1 MHFAFG
7 KSHQQALNLQRIVH
21 GVMSVTALAMALAS
35 LSARA
40 QGAGYW
46 HTSGS
51 KIVDANGVTVRLAG
65 INWYGAETPDY
76 LVHGLWAQDYK
87 TVLNTIK
94 SLGYNVIRIPFSN
107 QLVESNP
114 VPTNYTSYANGGV
127 VNSQLVG
134 QTALQDLDTI
144 IAYAGSIG
152 LRVILDNHRSEAG
165 ETNEASGLWYTSAYP
180 QANWIADW
188 KTMATRYSASTFTFN
203 GNPTVIGMDLR
214 NEPHLSG
221 SGATTGSCWTGDTAT
236 NGCPVSLTAQNWPV
250 AAEAAGNAILAINPK
265 LLIFVEGNDCYS
277 GVCGWQG
284 GNLIGVANYP
294 VTLSVANQLVYSA
307 HDYGPNLYQQSWF
320 NGSTTPT
327 SLDATWNKYWGYIS
341 GAGIAPVW
349 LGEFGTDN
357 TNTDIE
363 STAAGSQGQW
373 FESLVS
379 YLQSNPSVNWTY
391 WALNGEDTYD
401 LLNGNYDATPVSSLK
416 QSLLTSIQFPLSGG
430 STTPGFTLAPSA
442 SALAIMQ
449 GKTATDTI
457 TVTDVGGFT
466 GSVTL
471 AATGLPTGVTVAYGT
486 NPTTSTSVL
495 TFTASA
501 TATTGTATVTI
512 TGTSGSTTATTSFTL
527 TVSSASG
534 FPLAAS
540 PTALSVTQGS
550 TATDTI
556 TVTDVGGF
564 TGSVTLA
571 ASGLPSGVTAA
582 FGTNPATS
590 TSVLTL
596 TASSTATTGTSTVTI
611 TGTSGSTTATTT
623 ISLTV
628 TSSACTPT
636 TIVPYISVNGGST
649 WTEESAATVSS
660 TTTAVDLGPQPT
672 TGTWSWTGPNG
683 FTSTARQINS
693 IALSTGANVY
703 VATYTNSNSCK
714 STEPF
719 TITVTGT
726 TPSFTLSRSASS
738 LAVAQGSSA
747 TDTITVTDVGGFTGS
762 VTLAATGLPSGV
774 TVVYGT
780 NPTTGSSVLTFTASA
795 TATAGTATVTITGTS
810 GTLTA
815 TITINLT
822 VSASGFTLAA
832 SPTALSVTQGKTATD
847 TVTVTDVGGF
857 TGSVTLAAMGLPSGV
872 TVTYG
877 TNPTTGTS
885 GLTFTA
891 SATATAGTYT
901 VTITGTSGSTTA
913 TTTIPLTVVPST
925 GSFTIASSP
934 TTCTL
939 PQGGSCTVTITITDV
954 SPFAGSVTLSASGL
968 PSGVTVAFGTNPT
981 TTTSVL
987 TFTASSTATVGTSTV
1002 TITGTSG
1009 TLTGSVTIAL
1019 TVTTAGSGYAATAKA
1034 NFLAMY
1040 GDMNAANGY
1049 FSPLGIPY
1057 HSVETFMVEAPDYG
1071 HETVSETYS
1080 YYIWLT
1086 AMYGAID
1093 GNWAPLTTAWDNM
1106 QTYMIPSAAQQPT
1119 NAGYNPSAPATY
1131 CPSYDSPS
1139 GYPCQFTTATV
1150 GIDPLSA
1157 ELNSA
1162 YGNPNIYAMH
1172 WILDTTNWYGYGI
1185 DESGPGTAG
1194 APSFYNSYQRGP
1206 MESVWLT
1213 IPQPSWDIFKYGN
1226 TSDGGYLSLFTGGTY
1241 TQQWKYTDAPD
1252 ADARA
1257 IQAMYWAQQWSADNS
1272 TVAALLP
1279 NASKLG
1285 DYLRYS
1291 FYDKYFK
1298 EQGCQSTSCPVE
1310 NGTKNSSAYLL
1321 SWYYAWGGAVPA
1333 DGSWA
1338 WRIGSSD
1345 VHFGY
1350 QNPVAAYALSTDT
1363 SLIPKGS
1370 TAKTDWTTTLQRTL
1384 EFYRWLQSSQGAI
1397 AGGATN
1403 SWGGGSNTANPPTAW
1418 GGQYAVPPAGT
1429 PTFYGMSYIFAPS
1442 YGNPPSNQWFGMQA
1456 WSMERLAEYYY
1467 ISGNADAKI
1476 ILDPWIAWVEA
1487 NSTVSATAWSIPST
1501 IGWSGQPALNWNAS
1515 TQNWTPGTAFN
1526 AGLNV
1531 SIVNSGEDVGV
1542 TGSLCKA
1549 LLYYS
1554 AGTAKY
1560 GTQDMTSFNL
1570 AKSLLQAMWTVGRD
1584 SIGVSTPETR
1594 TDYSNLNIPI
1604 YVPSG
1609 WTGTMP
1615 NGDPINSSSTFL
1627 SIRTQ
1632 YETDPNYAMVAA
1644 YAANP
1649 STAPVPTFNYHRFW
1663 AQTDVATA
1671 YGAYYLLFPND

>member
-1 MHFAFG
+1 
-7 KSHQQALNLQRIVH
+7 
-21 GVMSVTALAMALAS
+21 MALAS

-320 NGSTTPT
+320 NGSTTPA

-341 GAGIAPVW
+341 GAGTAPVW

-401 LLNGNYDATPVSSLK
+401 LLDGNYDATPVSSLK

-442 SALAIMQ
+442 SALAITQ

-726 TPSFTLSRSASS
+726 TPSFTLAPSAST
-738 LAVAQGSSA
+738 LAITQGKTATDTVTVTDVGGFTGSVTLAATGLPSGVTVAYGTNPTTGSSVLTFTASSTAPVGTSTVTITGTSGSTTATTTINLTVSASGFTLAPSASALAITQGKTA

-774 TVVYGT
+774 TVTYGT
-780 NPTTGSSVLTFTASA
+780 NPTTGSSVLTFAATS
-795 TATAGTATVTITGTS
+795 TATVGTATVTI
-810 GTLTA
+810 
-815 TITINLT
+815 N
-822 VSASGFTLAA
+822 
-832 SPTALSVTQGKTATD
+832 
-847 TVTVTDVGGF
+847 
-857 TGSVTLAAMGLPSGV
+857 
-872 TVTYG
+872 
-877 TNPTTGTS
+877 
-885 GLTFTA
+885 
-891 SATATAGTYT
+891 
-901 VTITGTSGSTTA
+901 GTSGSTTA
-913 TTTIPLTVVPST
+913 TTTIALTV
-925 GSFTIASSP
+925 GS
-934 TTCTL
+934 
-939 PQGGSCTVTITITDV
+939 GGGGACTVDYVISPQNSSAFGAAITIVNGPTAIT
-954 SPFAGSVTLSASGL
+954 SWTLAWSFANGQTVASLWNGIETQ
-968 PSGVTVAFGTNPT
+968 SGANVTVKNESYNGSIAAG
-981 TTTSVL
+981 
-987 TFTASSTATVGTSTV
+987 
-1002 TITGTSG
+1002 G
-1009 TLTGSVTIAL
+1009 TLTGI
-1019 TVTTAGSGYAATAKA
+1019 G
-1034 NFLAMY
+1034 F
-1040 GDMNAANGY
+1040 NGTWN
-1049 FSPLGIPY
+1049 G
-1057 HSVETFMVEAPDYG
+1057 T
-1071 HETVSETYS
+1071 
-1080 YYIWLT
+1080 
-1086 AMYGAID
+1086 
-1093 GNWAPLTTAWDNM
+1093 
-1106 QTYMIPSAAQQPT
+1106 T
-1119 NAGYNPSAPATY
+1119 NAIP
-1131 CPSYDSPS
+1131 
-1139 GYPCQFTTATV
+1139 TAF
-1150 GIDPLSA
+1150 S
-1157 ELNSA
+1157 LN
-1162 YGNPNIYAMH
+1162 
-1172 WILDTTNWYGYGI
+1172 
-1185 DESGPGTAG
+1185 GTAC
-1194 APSFYNSYQRGP
+1194 
-1206 MESVWLT
+1206 
-1213 IPQPSWDIFKYGN
+1213 
-1226 TSDGGYLSLFTGGTY
+1226 
-1241 TQQWKYTDAPD
+1241 
-1252 ADARA
+1252 
-1257 IQAMYWAQQWSADNS
+1257 
-1272 TVAALLP
+1272 TV
-1279 NASKLG
+1279 N
-1285 DYLRYS
+1285 
-1291 FYDKYFK
+1291 
-1298 EQGCQSTSCPVE
+1298 
-1310 NGTKNSSAYLL
+1310 
-1321 SWYYAWGGAVPA
+1321 
-1333 DGSWA
+1333 
-1338 WRIGSSD
+1338 
-1345 VHFGY
+1345 
-1350 QNPVAAYALSTDT
+1350 
-1363 SLIPKGS
+1363 
-1370 TAKTDWTTTLQRTL
+1370 
-1384 EFYRWLQSSQGAI
+1384 
-1397 AGGATN
+1397 
-1403 SWGGGSNTANPPTAW
+1403 
-1418 GGQYAVPPAGT
+1418 
-1429 PTFYGMSYIFAPS
+1429 
-1442 YGNPPSNQWFGMQA
+1442 
-1456 WSMERLAEYYY
+1456 
-1467 ISGNADAKI
+1467 
-1476 ILDPWIAWVEA
+1476 
-1487 NSTVSATAWSIPST
+1487 
-1501 IGWSGQPALNWNAS
+1501 
-1515 TQNWTPGTAFN
+1515 
-1526 AGLNV
+1526 
-1531 SIVNSGEDVGV
+1531 
-1542 TGSLCKA
+1542 
-1549 LLYYS
+1549 
-1554 AGTAKY
+1554 
-1560 GTQDMTSFNL
+1560 
-1570 AKSLLQAMWTVGRD
+1570 
-1584 SIGVSTPETR
+1584 
-1594 TDYSNLNIPI
+1594 
-1604 YVPSG
+1604 
-1609 WTGTMP
+1609 
-1615 NGDPINSSSTFL
+1615 
-1627 SIRTQ
+1627 
-1632 YETDPNYAMVAA
+1632 
-1644 YAANP
+1644 
-1649 STAPVPTFNYHRFW
+1649 
-1663 AQTDVATA
+1663 
-1671 YGAYYLLFPND
+1671 